1 MSVKNYEGF
10 KKIQEVR
17 RAKKCPVL
25 NFKPIRESE
34 TYTDMIGMGWI
45 EVLADNPAGILA
57 KASDEE
63 RNFKDRLG
71 NIAFFHPHFVGSR
84 LTSRATRSAG
94 EGYPHFNIKH
104 DGGVR
109 VVEGLNLTAEFPR
122 LNTDLKRSCMTVED
136 YLYKMAFLIKYTIKE
151 QGFPITNDELYSE
164 ESYKDLIQR
173 KMRENPSDLKSI
185 DIPPSIKQTDAGK
198 GASMLKRFGAFGQSN
213 EE

>member
-71 NIAFFHPHFVGSR
+71 NIAFFHPYFKGSR

-122 LNTDLKRSCMTVED
+122 LNTDLRRSCMTVED

-173 KMRENPSDLKSI
+173 KMRENPSDIKHI

-198 GASMLKRFGAFGQSN
+198 GASMLKRFGAFGQNN

>member
-10 KKIQEVR
+10 KKIQEIR

-57 KASDEE
+57 KATDEE

-71 NIAFFHPHFVGSR
+71 NIAFYHPYFKGSR

-122 LNTDLKRSCMTVED
+122 LNTDLRRSCMTVED
-136 YLYKMAFLIKYTIKE
+136 YLYKMAFLIKYTIKQ
-151 QGFPITNDELYSE
+151 QGFPITDDELYSE
-164 ESYKDLIQR
+164 ESYKDLIER

-185 DIPPSIKQTDAGK
+185 DIPPSIKQTSAGK
-198 GASMLKRFGAFGQSN
+198 GAAMLKRFGAFGQN

>member
-198 GASMLKRFGAFGQSN
+198 GASMLKRFGAFGQNN

>member
-1 MSVKNYEGF
+1 MSIKTYENF
-10 KKIQEVR
+10 KTIQEVR
-17 RAKKCPVL
+17 KAKKCPVL

-57 KASDEE
+57 KATEEE

-71 NIAFFHPHFVGSR
+71 NIAFYHPSFKGMR
-84 LTSRATRSAG
+84 LTSRASRNAE

-122 LNTDLKRSCMTVED
+122 LTSDLKQKCMTVQD
-136 YLYKMAFLIKYTIKE
+136 YLYKMGFLIKYTIRQ
-151 QGFPITNDELYSE
+151 QGFPVSDDELYNT
-164 ESYKDLIQR
+164 ESYKDMIRR
-173 KMRENPSDLKSI
+173 KMKENPSVIKSI
-185 DIPPSIKQTDAGK
+185 DLPPSLKSEDLGK
-198 GASMLKRFGAFGQSN
+198 GSSMLKRFGAFGKSDD
-213 EE
+213 